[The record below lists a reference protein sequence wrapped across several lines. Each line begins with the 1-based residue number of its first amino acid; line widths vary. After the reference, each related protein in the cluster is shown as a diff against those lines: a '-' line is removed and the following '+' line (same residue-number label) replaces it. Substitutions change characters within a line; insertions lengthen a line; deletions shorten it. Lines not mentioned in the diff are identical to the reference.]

1 MRVGIHG
8 ASQKEALA
16 VPESLKHRKECSMK
30 VLIAD
35 KLSDKTV
42 TALQALRTEVTVN
55 PELTAD
61 SLPEA
66 IDDYDIL
73 IVRSTKVTAK
83 TIEAAKNLSLVIR
96 AGAGVNTIDL
106 AAANARGIYV
116 SNCPG
121 KNTEAVAELAIGL
134 LISAD
139 RQIANATAD
148 LRNGQWRKKEYGKA
162 RGLKGR
168 TLGIVGFGAIGK
180 SVAKRAQ
187 SLEMKVAAWSRHL
200 TAHVA
205 DQYGVSYTAD
215 LISLA
220 QQSDAISVHVA
231 HKPETNHLIDKP
243 FLDAMKN
250 GAILVNTS
258 RGEVVDTAALR
269 DAIKT
274 KRLRVGV
281 DVFENEPAGGEAEFS
296 DRELAGIVTA
306 TPHIGASTDQASEAI
321 ADEVVNIVRSF
332 QQTGVPLNSV
342 NIRLRSTATQSLVVR
357 HYNRVGVLAGI
368 LDKLKTSGIN
378 VEEMTNII
386 FDASKAACCTLLLDD
401 APSKDILSEMG
412 KDDNIIEVALK
423 SIS

>member
-1 MRVGIHG
+1 
-8 ASQKEALA
+8 
-16 VPESLKHRKECSMK
+16 MK